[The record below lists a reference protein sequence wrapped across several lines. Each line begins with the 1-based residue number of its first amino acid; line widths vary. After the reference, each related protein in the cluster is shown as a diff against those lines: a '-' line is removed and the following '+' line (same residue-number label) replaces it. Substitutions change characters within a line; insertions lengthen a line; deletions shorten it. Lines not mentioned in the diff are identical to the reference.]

1 MPARRVLCLV
11 LLLVAQPLGLVFLVL
26 CLALLLVAFRVLV
39 FPVRARQVPCLVL
52 ERRGLAPRGCPVC
65 PDPLWPRLRLR
76 ACQASFLVPWPQEC
90 PVLGQSQARFLA
102 LWVSLALWASPALW
116 VPRVQVDP
124 VCLAG
129 KAPLAPPC
137 PRPCQAARA
146 PRVLMSPMGNLA
158 QLMAQLVLGLRLPRM
173 GGYLPAAQ
181 HGPLSQRPARL
192 DQVRPG
198 QARLAQGRLGR
209 AGLELQAPWLR
220 RRRKITR
227 PH

>member
-1 MPARRVLCLV
+1 MLCLV
-11 LLLVAQPLGLVFLVL
+11 LLLVAQP
-26 CLALLLVAFRVLV
+26 LVAFRVLV
-39 FPVRARQVPCLVL
+39 FPVRACQVPCLVL
-52 ERRGLAPRGCPVC
+52 ECRGLAPRGCPVC

-76 ACQASFLVPWPQEC
+76 ACQASFLVSWPRGC
-90 PVLGQSQARFLA
+90 PVLGQLQAQFLA
-102 LWVSLALWASPALW
+102 LWVSLALW
-116 VPRVQVDP
+116 VPRVQVDL

-137 PRPCQAARA
+137 PRPFLAARA
-146 PRVLMSPMGNLA
+146 PRVLMPPMGNLA
-158 QLMAQLVLGLRLPRM
+158 QLMAQLVLALRLPRM

-181 HGPLSQRPARL
+181 HGPLFQRPVRL

-220 RRRKITR
+220 RRRKIMW

>member
-11 LLLVAQPLGLVFLVL
+11 LLLVAQPLGLVFLAP
-26 CLALLLVAFRVLV
+26 CLVLLLVAFRVLV

-76 ACQASFLVPWPQEC
+76 ACQASFLVPWPRGC
-90 PVLGQSQARFLA
+90 LA
-102 LWVSLALWASPALW
+102 LWVSLALWAS
-116 VPRVQVDP
+116 RVQVDP

-129 KAPLAPPC
+129 KAPLALPC
-137 PRPCQAARA
+137 PRPCLAARV
-146 PRVLMSPMGNLA
+146 PRVLMPPMGNLA
-158 QLMAQLVLGLRLPRM
+158 QLMAQLVLGLRLPRT

-209 AGLELQAPWLR
+209 AGLELQVP
-220 RRRKITR
+220 
-227 PH
+227 

>member
-11 LLLVAQPLGLVFLVL
+11 LLLVAQPLGLVFL
-26 CLALLLVAFRVLV
+26 
-39 FPVRARQVPCLVL
+39 VRARQVPCLVL

-76 ACQASFLVPWPQEC
+76 ACQASFLVPWPRGC
-90 PVLGQSQARFLA
+90 LA
-102 LWVSLALWASPALW
+102 LWVSLALW

-129 KAPLAPPC
+129 KAPLALPC
-137 PRPCQAARA
+137 PRPCLAARV
-146 PRVLMSPMGNLA
+146 PRVLMPPMGNLA

-181 HGPLSQRPARL
+181 HGPLFQRPVRL

-198 QARLAQGRLGR
+198 
-209 AGLELQAPWLR
+209 
-220 RRRKITR
+220 
-227 PH
+227 

>member
-1 MPARRVLCLV
+1 MPAHRVLCLV
-11 LLLVAQPLGLVFLVL
+11 LLLVARPLGLVFLAP
-26 CLALLLVAFRVLV
+26 CLVLLLVAFRVLV
-39 FPVRARQVPCLVL
+39 FLVRACQVPCLVL

-76 ACQASFLVPWPQEC
+76 ACQASFLVPWPRGC
-90 PVLGQSQARFLA
+90 LA
-102 LWVSLALWASPALW
+102 LWVSLALW

-129 KAPLAPPC
+129 KAPLALPC
-137 PRPCQAARA
+137 PRPCLAARV
-146 PRVLMSPMGNLA
+146 PRVLMPPMGNLA

-181 HGPLSQRPARL
+181 HGPLFQRPVRL

-220 RRRKITR
+220 RRRKITQ

>member
-1 MPARRVLCLV
+1 MPATPVALAQWLG
-11 LLLVAQPLGLVFLVL
+11 LVAPHSLVCRVRPLGLVFLAP
-26 CLALLLVAFRVLV
+26 CLAL
-39 FPVRARQVPCLVL
+39 
-52 ERRGLAPRGCPVC
+52 
-65 PDPLWPRLRLR
+65 
-76 ACQASFLVPWPQEC
+76 ACQASFLVSWPRGC
-90 PVLGQSQARFLA
+90 PVLGQLQAQFLA
-102 LWVSLALWASPALW
+102 LWVSLALWASQ
-116 VPRVQVDP
+116 VQVDL

-137 PRPCQAARA
+137 PRPCLAARA
-146 PRVLMSPMGNLA
+146 PRVLMPPMGNLA
-158 QLMAQLVLGLRLPRM
+158 QLMAQLVLALRLPRM

-192 DQVRPG
+192 DQARPG

-209 AGLELQAPWLR
+209 VGLELQAPWLR

>member
-1 MPARRVLCLV
+1 MPAHRVLCLV
-11 LLLVAQPLGLVFLVL
+11 LLLVARPLGLVFLAP
-26 CLALLLVAFRVLV
+26 CLVLLLVAFRVLV

-76 ACQASFLVPWPQEC
+76 ACQASFLVPWPRGC
-90 PVLGQSQARFLA
+90 LA
-102 LWVSLALWASPALW
+102 LWVSLALWAS
-116 VPRVQVDP
+116 RVQVDP

-129 KAPLAPPC
+129 KAPLALPC
-137 PRPCQAARA
+137 PRPCLAARV
-146 PRVLMSPMGNLA
+146 PRVLMPPMGNLA

-220 RRRKITR
+220 RRRKITW

>member
-1 MPARRVLCLV
+1 MPAHRVLCLV
-11 LLLVAQPLGLVFLVL
+11 LLLVA
-26 CLALLLVAFRVLV
+26 FRVLV
-39 FPVRARQVPCLVL
+39 FLVRARQVPCLVL

-76 ACQASFLVPWPQEC
+76 ACQASFLVSWPRC

-102 LWVSLALWASPALW
+102 LWVSLALWAS
-116 VPRVQVDP
+116 RVQVDP

-137 PRPCQAARA
+137 PRPCLTARA
-146 PRVLMSPMGNLA
+146 PRVLMPPMGNLA
-158 QLMAQLVLGLRLPRM
+158 QLMAQLVLALRLPRM

-192 DQVRPG
+192 DQVRSG
-198 QARLAQGRLGR
+198 QARLTQARPGQGRLGR

-220 RRRKITR
+220 RRRKITW

>member
-1 MPARRVLCLV
+1 MPARRVRCLVLLLVARPLGLVFLAPCLV
-11 LLLVAQPLGLVFLVL
+11 LLLVAQPL
-26 CLALLLVAFRVLV
+26 VAFRVLV
-39 FPVRARQVPCLVL
+39 FLVRACQVPCLVL

-76 ACQASFLVPWPQEC
+76 VCQASFLVSWPRC

-102 LWVSLALWASPALW
+102 LWASLALWAPQ
-116 VPRVQVDP
+116 VQVDL

-137 PRPCQAARA
+137 PRPCLAARA
-146 PRVLMSPMGNLA
+146 PRVLMPPMGNLA
-158 QLMAQLVLGLRLPRM
+158 QLMAQLVLALRLPRM

-181 HGPLSQRPARL
+181 HGPLFQLPVRL

-198 QARLAQGRLGR
+198 QARLARGRLGR

-220 RRRKITR
+220 RRRKIMR

>member
-11 LLLVAQPLGLVFLVL
+11 LLLVAQPL
-26 CLALLLVAFRVLV
+26 VAFRVLV
-39 FPVRARQVPCLVL
+39 FLVRACQVPCLVL

-65 PDPLWPRLRLR
+65 PDPIWPRLRLR
-76 ACQASFLVPWPQEC
+76 ACQASFLVSWPRC
-90 PVLGQSQARFLA
+90 PVLGQSQAQFLA
-102 LWVSLALWASPALW
+102 LWVSPALWAS
-116 VPRVQVDP
+116 RVQVDP

-129 KAPLAPPC
+129 KAPLAPLC
-137 PRPCQAARA
+137 PRPCLAARA
-146 PRVLMSPMGNLA
+146 PRVLMPPMGNLA
-158 QLMAQLVLGLRLPRM
+158 QLMAQLLLALHLPRM

-181 HGPLSQRPARL
+181 HGPLSQRPVRL

-220 RRRKITR
+220 RRRKITW

>member
-1 MPARRVLCLV
+1 MPAHRVLCLV
-11 LLLVAQPLGLVFLVL
+11 LLLVAQPLGLVFLAP
-26 CLALLLVAFRVLV
+26 CLVLLLVAFRVLV

-76 ACQASFLVPWPQEC
+76 ACQASFLVPWPRGC
-90 PVLGQSQARFLA
+90 LA
-102 LWVSLALWASPALW
+102 LWVSLALWAS
-116 VPRVQVDP
+116 RVQVDP

-129 KAPLAPPC
+129 KAPLALPC
-137 PRPCQAARA
+137 PRPCLAARV
-146 PRVLMSPMGNLA
+146 PRVLMPPMGNLA
-158 QLMAQLVLGLRLPRM
+158 QLMAQLVLGLHLPRM

-181 HGPLSQRPARL
+181 HGPLFQRPVRL

-220 RRRKITR
+220 RRRKITW

>member
-11 LLLVAQPLGLVFLVL
+11 LLLVAQP
-26 CLALLLVAFRVLV
+26 LVAFRVLV

-52 ERRGLAPRGCPVC
+52 ERQGLAPRGCPVC

-76 ACQASFLVPWPQEC
+76 ACQASFLVSWPQVC

-102 LWVSLALWASPALW
+102 LWASPALW
-116 VPRVQVDP
+116 ASQVQVDP

-137 PRPCQAARA
+137 PRPCLAARA
-146 PRVLMSPMGNLA
+146 PRVLMPPMGNLA
-158 QLMAQLVLGLRLPRM
+158 QLMAQLVLALRLPRM

-209 AGLELQAPWLR
+209 VGLELQAPWLR

>member
-11 LLLVAQPLGLVFLVL
+11 LLLVARPLGLVFLAP
-26 CLALLLVAFRVLV
+26 CLVLLLVAFRVLV
-39 FPVRARQVPCLVL
+39 FLVRACQVPCLVL

-76 ACQASFLVPWPQEC
+76 ACQASFLVSWPRGC

-102 LWVSLALWASPALW
+102 LWVSLALWAY
-116 VPRVQVDP
+116 RVQVDP

-137 PRPCQAARA
+137 PRPCLAARV
-146 PRVLMSPMGNLA
+146 PRVLMPPMGNLA
-158 QLMAQLVLGLRLPRM
+158 QLMAQLVLGLHLPRM

-192 DQVRPG
+192 DQVRSG

>member
-11 LLLVAQPLGLVFLVL
+11 LLLVARPLGLVFLAP
-26 CLALLLVAFRVLV
+26 CLVLLLVAFRVLV
-39 FPVRARQVPCLVL
+39 FPVRARRVLCLVL
-52 ERRGLAPRGCPVC
+52 EHRGLAPRGCPVC

-76 ACQASFLVPWPQEC
+76 ACQASFLVPWPRGC
-90 PVLGQSQARFLA
+90 LA
-102 LWVSLALWASPALW
+102 LWVSLALW

-129 KAPLAPPC
+129 KAPLALPC
-137 PRPCQAARA
+137 PRPCLAARV
-146 PRVLMSPMGNLA
+146 PRVLMPPMGNLA

-181 HGPLSQRPARL
+181 HGPLFQRPVRL

-220 RRRKITR
+220 RRRKITW

>member
-11 LLLVAQPLGLVFLVL
+11 LLLVARPLGLVFLAP
-26 CLALLLVAFRVLV
+26 CLVLLLVAFRVLV
-39 FPVRARQVPCLVL
+39 FPVRARRVLCLVL

-76 ACQASFLVPWPQEC
+76 ACQASFLVSWPRGC

-102 LWVSLALWASPALW
+102 LWVSLALWAS
-116 VPRVQVDP
+116 RVQVDP

-137 PRPCQAARA
+137 PRPCLAARA

-192 DQVRPG
+192 DQVRSG

-220 RRRKITR
+220 RRRKITW

>member
-1 MPARRVLCLV
+1 MPAHRVLCLV
-11 LLLVAQPLGLVFLVL
+11 LLLVARPLGLVFLAP
-26 CLALLLVAFRVLV
+26 CLVLLLVAFRVLV
-39 FPVRARQVPCLVL
+39 FLVRACQVPCLVL

-65 PDPLWPRLRLR
+65 PDPLWARLRLR
-76 ACQASFLVPWPQEC
+76 ACQASFLVSWPRGC
-90 PVLGQSQARFLA
+90 PVLGQSQAQFLA
-102 LWVSLALWASPALW
+102 LWVSLALWAY
-116 VPRVQVDP
+116 RVQVDL

-137 PRPCQAARA
+137 PRPCLAARA

-158 QLMAQLVLGLRLPRM
+158 QLMAQLVLGLRLPLM

-181 HGPLSQRPARL
+181 HGPLFQLPARL

-209 AGLELQAPWLR
+209 AGLELQVP
-220 RRRKITR
+220 
-227 PH
+227 

>member
-11 LLLVAQPLGLVFLVL
+11 LLLVAQPLGLVFL
-26 CLALLLVAFRVLV
+26 
-39 FPVRARQVPCLVL
+39 VRARQVPCLVL

-76 ACQASFLVPWPQEC
+76 ACQASFLVPWPRGC
-90 PVLGQSQARFLA
+90 LA
-102 LWVSLALWASPALW
+102 LWVSLALW

-137 PRPCQAARA
+137 PRPCLAARV
-146 PRVLMSPMGNLA
+146 PRVLMPPMGNLA

-181 HGPLSQRPARL
+181 HGPLFQRPVRL

-220 RRRKITR
+220 RRRKITW

>member
-11 LLLVAQPLGLVFLVL
+11 
-26 CLALLLVAFRVLV
+26 LLLVAFRVLV
-39 FPVRARQVPCLVL
+39 FPVRARRVLCLVL
-52 ERRGLAPRGCPVC
+52 EHRGLAPRGCPVC

-76 ACQASFLVPWPQEC
+76 ACQASFLVSWPRGC

-102 LWVSLALWASPALW
+102 LWAY
-116 VPRVQVDP
+116 RVQVDP

-137 PRPCQAARA
+137 PRPYLAARA
-146 PRVLMSPMGNLA
+146 PRVLMPPMGNLA
-158 QLMAQLVLGLRLPRM
+158 QLMAQLVLALRLPRT

-181 HGPLSQRPARL
+181 HGPLFQRPVRL

-220 RRRKITR
+220 RRRKIMR

>member
-1 MPARRVLCLV
+1 MPAHRVLCLV
-11 LLLVAQPLGLVFLVL
+11 LLLVARPLGLVFLAP
-26 CLALLLVAFRVLV
+26 CLVLLLVAFRVLV
-39 FPVRARQVPCLVL
+39 FLVRACQVPCLVL

-76 ACQASFLVPWPQEC
+76 ACQASVLVSGPREC

-102 LWVSLALWASPALW
+102 LWVSLALWAS
-116 VPRVQVDP
+116 RVQVDP
-124 VCLAG
+124 VCLVG

-137 PRPCQAARA
+137 PRPCLAARA
-146 PRVLMSPMGNLA
+146 PRVLMPPMGNLA
-158 QLMAQLVLGLRLPRM
+158 QLMAQLVLALRLPRM

-220 RRRKITR
+220 RRRKITW

>member
-1 MPARRVLCLV
+1 MPAHRVLCLV
-11 LLLVAQPLGLVFLVL
+11 LLLVARPLGLVFLAP
-26 CLALLLVAFRVLV
+26 CLVLLLVAFRVLV
-39 FPVRARQVPCLVL
+39 FLVRACQVPCLVL

-76 ACQASFLVPWPQEC
+76 VCQASFLVSWPRC
-90 PVLGQSQARFLA
+90 PVLGQSQAQFLA
-102 LWVSLALWASPALW
+102 LWVSLALWAY
-116 VPRVQVDP
+116 RVQVDP

-137 PRPCQAARA
+137 PRPYLAARA
-146 PRVLMSPMGNLA
+146 PRVLMPPMGNLA
-158 QLMAQLVLGLRLPRM
+158 QLMAQLVLALRLPRM
-173 GGYLPAAQ
+173 EGYLPAAQ
-181 HGPLSQRPARL
+181 HGPLFQRPVRL

-220 RRRKITR
+220 RRRKIMR

>member
-1 MPARRVLCLV
+1 MLCLV
-11 LLLVAQPLGLVFLVL
+11 LLLVAQP
-26 CLALLLVAFRVLV
+26 LVAFRVLV
-39 FPVRARQVPCLVL
+39 FPVRACQVPCLVL

-76 ACQASFLVPWPQEC
+76 ACQASFLVSWPQEC
-90 PVLGQSQARFLA
+90 PVLGQSQAQFLA
-102 LWVSLALWASPALW
+102 LWAY
-116 VPRVQVDP
+116 RVQVDS

-129 KAPLAPPC
+129 KAPLALPC
-137 PRPCQAARA
+137 PRPCLAARA
-146 PRVLMSPMGNLA
+146 PRVLMPPMGNLA
-158 QLMAQLVLGLRLPRM
+158 QLMAQLVLGLHLPRM

-220 RRRKITR
+220 RRRKITW

>member
-1 MPARRVLCLV
+1 MLCLV
-11 LLLVAQPLGLVFLVL
+11 LLLVARPLGLVFLAP
-26 CLALLLVAFRVLV
+26 CLVLLLVAFRVLV
-39 FPVRARQVPCLVL
+39 FLVRACQVPCLVL

-76 ACQASFLVPWPQEC
+76 VCQASFLVSWPRGC
-90 PVLGQSQARFLA
+90 PVLGQSQAQF
-102 LWVSLALWASPALW
+102 LALWAS
-116 VPRVQVDP
+116 RVQVDS

-137 PRPCQAARA
+137 PRPCLAARV
-146 PRVLMSPMGNLA
+146 PRVLMPPMGNLA
-158 QLMAQLVLGLRLPRM
+158 QLMAQLVLGLHLPRM

-220 RRRKITR
+220 RRRKITW

>member
-1 MPARRVLCLV
+1 MPAHRVLCLV
-11 LLLVAQPLGLVFLVL
+11 LFLVARPLGLVFLVL
-26 CLALLLVAFRVLV
+26 CLVLLLVAFRVLV

-76 ACQASFLVPWPQEC
+76 ACQASFLVSWPREC

-102 LWVSLALWASPALW
+102 LWVSLALWAS
-116 VPRVQVDP
+116 RVQVDP
-124 VCLAG
+124 VCLVG

-137 PRPCQAARA
+137 PRPCLAARA
-146 PRVLMSPMGNLA
+146 PRVLMPPMGNLA
-158 QLMAQLVLGLRLPRM
+158 QLMAQLVLALRLPRM

-198 QARLAQGRLGR
+198 QARLARGRLGR
-209 AGLELQAPWLR
+209 VGLELQAPWLR
-220 RRRKITR
+220 RRRKIMR

>member
-1 MPARRVLCLV
+1 MLCLV
-11 LLLVAQPLGLVFLVL
+11 LFLVARPLGLVFLVL
-26 CLALLLVAFRVLV
+26 CLVLLLVAFRVLV

-76 ACQASFLVPWPQEC
+76 ACQASFLVPWPRGC
-90 PVLGQSQARFLA
+90 LA
-102 LWVSLALWASPALW
+102 LWVSLALW

-129 KAPLAPPC
+129 KAPLALPC
-137 PRPCQAARA
+137 PRPCLATRV
-146 PRVLMSPMGNLA
+146 PRVLMPPMGNLA

-181 HGPLSQRPARL
+181 HGPLFQRPVRL

-220 RRRKITR
+220 RRRKITW

>member
-1 MPARRVLCLV
+1 MPAHRVLCLV
-11 LLLVAQPLGLVFLVL
+11 LLLVARPLGLVFLAP
-26 CLALLLVAFRVLV
+26 CLVLLLVAFRVLV
-39 FPVRARQVPCLVL
+39 FPVRACQVPCLVL

-76 ACQASFLVPWPQEC
+76 ACQASFLVSWPRGC
-90 PVLGQSQARFLA
+90 PVLGQSQAQFLA
-102 LWVSLALWASPALW
+102 LWVSLALWAY
-116 VPRVQVDP
+116 RVQVDS

-137 PRPCQAARA
+137 PRPCLATRA
-146 PRVLMSPMGNLA
+146 PRVLMPPMGNLA
-158 QLMAQLVLGLRLPRM
+158 QLMAQLVLGLRSPRM

-220 RRRKITR
+220 RRRKIMR

>member
-1 MPARRVLCLV
+1 VLCLV
-11 LLLVAQPLGLVFLVL
+11 LLLVAQPLGLVFLAP
-26 CLALLLVAFRVLV
+26 CLVLLLVAFRVLV

-76 ACQASFLVPWPQEC
+76 ACQASFLVPWPRGC
-90 PVLGQSQARFLA
+90 LA
-102 LWVSLALWASPALW
+102 LWVSLALWAS
-116 VPRVQVDP
+116 RVQVDP

-129 KAPLAPPC
+129 KAPLALPC
-137 PRPCQAARA
+137 PRPCLAARV
-146 PRVLMSPMGNLA
+146 PRVLMPPMGNLA

-181 HGPLSQRPARL
+181 HGPLFQRPVRL

-220 RRRKITR
+220 RRRKITW

>member
-1 MPARRVLCLV
+1 MPAHRVLCLV
-11 LLLVAQPLGLVFLVL
+11 LFLVARPLGLVFLVL
-26 CLALLLVAFRVLV
+26 CLVLLLVAFRVLV

-76 ACQASFLVPWPQEC
+76 ACQASFLVPWPRGC
-90 PVLGQSQARFLA
+90 LVLGQSQARFLA
-102 LWVSLALWASPALW
+102 LWVSLALWAS
-116 VPRVQVDP
+116 RVQVDP
-124 VCLAG
+124 VCLVG

-137 PRPCQAARA
+137 PRPCLAARA
-146 PRVLMSPMGNLA
+146 PRVLMPPMGNLA

-220 RRRKITR
+220 RRRKIMR

>member
-1 MPARRVLCLV
+1 MPAHRVLCLV
-11 LLLVAQPLGLVFLVL
+11 LLLVARPLGLVFLAL
-26 CLALLLVAFRVLV
+26 CLVLLLVAFRVLV

-65 PDPLWPRLRLR
+65 PDPLWPRLR
-76 ACQASFLVPWPQEC
+76 ACQASFLVSWPREC

-102 LWVSLALWASPALW
+102 LWVSLALWAS
-116 VPRVQVDP
+116 RVQVDP

-137 PRPCQAARA
+137 PRPCLAARA
-146 PRVLMSPMGNLA
+146 PRVLMPPMGNLA
-158 QLMAQLVLGLRLPRM
+158 QLMAQLVLALRLPRM

-198 QARLAQGRLGR
+198 QARLARGRLGR
-209 AGLELQAPWLR
+209 VGLELQAPWLR
-220 RRRKITR
+220 RRRKIMR

>member
-1 MPARRVLCLV
+1 MPAHRVLCLV
-11 LLLVAQPLGLVFLVL
+11 LLLVARPLGLVFLAP
-26 CLALLLVAFRVLV
+26 CLVLLLVAFRVLV
-39 FPVRARQVPCLVL
+39 FPVRACQVPCLVL

-76 ACQASFLVPWPQEC
+76 ACQASFLVSWPRGC

-102 LWVSLALWASPALW
+102 LWVSLALWAS
-116 VPRVQVDP
+116 RVQVDP

-137 PRPCQAARA
+137 PRPCLAARA

-220 RRRKITR
+220 RRRKITW

>member
-11 LLLVAQPLGLVFLVL
+11 LLLVARPLGLVFLAP
-26 CLALLLVAFRVLV
+26 CLVLLLVAFRVLV

-65 PDPLWPRLRLR
+65 PDPLWPRLR
-76 ACQASFLVPWPQEC
+76 ACQASFLVSWPREC

-102 LWVSLALWASPALW
+102 LWVSLALWAS
-116 VPRVQVDP
+116 RVQVDS

-137 PRPCQAARA
+137 PRPCLAARA

-158 QLMAQLVLGLRLPRM
+158 QLMAQLVLALRLPRM

-220 RRRKITR
+220 RRRKIMR

>member
-11 LLLVAQPLGLVFLVL
+11 LLLVARPLGLVFLVL
-26 CLALLLVAFRVLV
+26 CLVLLLVAQPLVAFRVLV
-39 FPVRARQVPCLVL
+39 FPVRARRVLCLVL
-52 ERRGLAPRGCPVC
+52 EHRGLAPRGCPVC

-76 ACQASFLVPWPQEC
+76 ACQASFLVSWPRGC
-90 PVLGQSQARFLA
+90 PVLGQLQAQFLA
-102 LWVSLALWASPALW
+102 LWVSLALW
-116 VPRVQVDP
+116 VPRVQVDL

-137 PRPCQAARA
+137 PRPCLAARA
-146 PRVLMSPMGNLA
+146 PRVLMPPMGNLA
-158 QLMAQLVLGLRLPRM
+158 QLMAQLVLALRLPRT

-209 AGLELQAPWLR
+209 AGLELQVP
-220 RRRKITR
+220 
-227 PH
+227 

>member
-11 LLLVAQPLGLVFLVL
+11 LLLVARPLGLVFLAP
-26 CLALLLVAFRVLV
+26 CLVLLLVAFRVLV
-39 FPVRARQVPCLVL
+39 FLVRARQVPCLVL

-76 ACQASFLVPWPQEC
+76 ACQASFLVSWPRC

-102 LWVSLALWASPALW
+102 LWVSLALWAS
-116 VPRVQVDP
+116 RVQVDS

-137 PRPCQAARA
+137 PRPCLAARV
-146 PRVLMSPMGNLA
+146 PRVLMPPMGNLA
-158 QLMAQLVLGLRLPRM
+158 QLMAQLVLGLHLPRM

-220 RRRKITR
+220 RRRKITW

>member
-1 MPARRVLCLV
+1 MPARRVRCLV
-11 LLLVAQPLGLVFLVL
+11 LLLVARPLGLVFLAP
-26 CLALLLVAFRVLV
+26 CL
-39 FPVRARQVPCLVL
+39 VRACQVPCLVL

-65 PDPLWPRLRLR
+65 PDPLCLRLRLR
-76 ACQASFLVPWPQEC
+76 ACQASFLVSWPRGC

-102 LWVSLALWASPALW
+102 LWASSALWA
-116 VPRVQVDP
+116 PRVQVDP

-137 PRPCQAARA
+137 PRPCLAARA
-146 PRVLMSPMGNLA
+146 PRVLMPPMGNLA
-158 QLMAQLVLGLRLPRM
+158 QLMAQLVLALRLPRM

-198 QARLAQGRLGR
+198 QARLAQAQLGR

-220 RRRKITR
+220 RRRKIMR

>member
-1 MPARRVLCLV
+1 MPAHRVLCLV
-11 LLLVAQPLGLVFLVL
+11 LLLVARPLGLVFLAP
-26 CLALLLVAFRVLV
+26 CLVLLLVAFRVLV
-39 FPVRARQVPCLVL
+39 FLVRACQVPCLVL

-76 ACQASFLVPWPQEC
+76 ACQASFLVSWPRGC
-90 PVLGQSQARFLA
+90 PVLGQSQAQFLA
-102 LWVSLALWASPALW
+102 LWVSLALWAY
-116 VPRVQVDP
+116 RVQVDS

-137 PRPCQAARA
+137 PRPCLATRA
-146 PRVLMSPMGNLA
+146 PRVLMPPMGNLA
-158 QLMAQLVLGLRLPRM
+158 QLMAQLVLGLHLPRM

-220 RRRKITR
+220 RRRKIMR

>member
-11 LLLVAQPLGLVFLVL
+11 LLLVARPLGLVFLAPCLVL
-26 CLALLLVAFRVLV
+26 LMVAFRVLV
-39 FPVRARQVPCLVL
+39 FPVRARRVLCLVL
-52 ERRGLAPRGCPVC
+52 ERRGLAPQGCPVC

-76 ACQASFLVPWPQEC
+76 ACQASFLVSWPRGC

-102 LWVSLALWASPALW
+102 LWVSLALWAS
-116 VPRVQVDP
+116 RVQVDP

-137 PRPCQAARA
+137 PRPCLAARA

-192 DQVRPG
+192 DQVRSG

-220 RRRKITR
+220 RRRKITW

>member
-11 LLLVAQPLGLVFLVL
+11 
-26 CLALLLVAFRVLV
+26 LLLVAFRVLV
-39 FPVRARQVPCLVL
+39 FPVRARRVLCLVL

-76 ACQASFLVPWPQEC
+76 ACQASFLVSWPRGC
-90 PVLGQSQARFLA
+90 PVLGQSQAQFLA
-102 LWVSLALWASPALW
+102 LRVSLALWAS
-116 VPRVQVDP
+116 RVQVDP

-137 PRPCQAARA
+137 PRPCLAARA
-146 PRVLMSPMGNLA
+146 PRVLMPPMGNLA

-181 HGPLSQRPARL
+181 HGPLFQRPARL

>member
-1 MPARRVLCLV
+1 MPAHRVLCLV
-11 LLLVAQPLGLVFLVL
+11 LLLVARPLGLVFLAP
-26 CLALLLVAFRVLV
+26 CLVLLLVAFRVLV
-39 FPVRARQVPCLVL
+39 FLVRARQVPCLVL

-76 ACQASFLVPWPQEC
+76 ACQASFLVSWPRGC
-90 PVLGQSQARFLA
+90 PVLGQSQAQFLA
-102 LWVSLALWASPALW
+102 LWVSLALWAY
-116 VPRVQVDP
+116 RVQVDP

-137 PRPCQAARA
+137 PRPYLAARA
-146 PRVLMSPMGNLA
+146 PRVLMPPMGNLA
-158 QLMAQLVLGLRLPRM
+158 QLMAQLVLALRLPRT

-181 HGPLSQRPARL
+181 HGPLFQRPVRL

-220 RRRKITR
+220 RRRKITW

>member
-11 LLLVAQPLGLVFLVL
+11 LLLVAQPLGLVFLAP
-26 CLALLLVAFRVLV
+26 CLVLLLVAFRVLV

-76 ACQASFLVPWPQEC
+76 ACQASFLVPWPRGC
-90 PVLGQSQARFLA
+90 LA
-102 LWVSLALWASPALW
+102 LWVSLALWAS
-116 VPRVQVDP
+116 RVQVDP

-129 KAPLAPPC
+129 KAPLALPC
-137 PRPCQAARA
+137 PRPCLAARV
-146 PRVLMSPMGNLA
+146 PRVLMPPMGNLA

-181 HGPLSQRPARL
+181 HGPLFQRPVRL

-220 RRRKITR
+220 RRRKIMR

>member
-11 LLLVAQPLGLVFLVL
+11 LLLVARPLGLVFLAP
-26 CLALLLVAFRVLV
+26 CLVLLLVAFRVLV
-39 FPVRARQVPCLVL
+39 FPVRARRVLCLVL
-52 ERRGLAPRGCPVC
+52 EHRGLAPRGCPVC

-76 ACQASFLVPWPQEC
+76 ACQASFLVSWPRGC

-102 LWVSLALWASPALW
+102 LWAS
-116 VPRVQVDP
+116 RVQVDP
-124 VCLAG
+124 VYLAG
-129 KAPLAPPC
+129 KAPLALPC
-137 PRPCQAARA
+137 PRPCLAARA
-146 PRVLMSPMGNLA
+146 PRVLMPPMGNLA

-192 DQVRPG
+192 DQVRSG
-198 QARLAQGRLGR
+198 QARLTQARLAQGRLGR

-220 RRRKITR
+220 RRRKIMR